1 MLAIFG
7 FIFPIIK
14 SFLGENLIEKMLAHK
29 QALADS
35 ANERERANIDAD
47 VKVLGYELE
56 RRRAIRDLQIREYEH
71 PFLWWP
77 KFLLMLF
84 VCLYWAARF
93 MVKLTGL
100 DDFNVAIAEL
110 SQTEAVVSSLVLG
123 YMFLGNKIE
132 RLAARKDDQPVFRDA
147 AALSRRK

>member
-1 MLAIFG
+1 MLAILG
-7 FIFPIIK
+7 LIFPIIK
-14 SFLGENLIEKMLAHK
+14 SCLGENMIEKMLAHK
-29 QALADS
+29 QALAAS
-35 ANERERANIDAD
+35 ANERERVSAEAD

-123 YMFLGNKIE
+123 YMFLSDKLE
-132 RLAARKDDQPVFRDA
+132 RMVRGK
-147 AALSRRK
+147 

>member
-1 MLAIFG
+1 MLAILSLV
-7 FIFPIIK
+7 FPLIK
-14 SFLGENLIEKMLAHK
+14 SFLGENLIEKMLAHQ
-29 QALADS
+29 QALAAS
-35 ANERERANIDAD
+35 TNERERVSAEAD

-100 DDFNVAIAEL
+100 DDFNVGLAEL

-123 YMFLGNKIE
+123 YMFLGDKIE
-132 RLAARKDDQPVFRDA
+132 RMVRGR
-147 AALSRRK
+147 

>member
-1 MLAIFG
+1 MHGKLIAWW
-7 FIFPIIK
+7 PK
-14 SFLGENLIEKMLAHK
+14 STRA
-29 QALADS
+29 ALAAS
-35 ANERERANIDAD
+35 ANERERVGLDAD

-123 YMFLGNKIE
+123 YMFLGDKIE
-132 RLAARKDDQPVFRDA
+132 RIVRGK
-147 AALSRRK
+147 

>member
-1 MLAIFG
+1 MLAILG
-7 FIFPIIK
+7 LVFPLIK
-14 SFLGENLIEKMLAHK
+14 SFLGENLIEKMLAHR
-29 QALADS
+29 QALAAS
-35 ANERERANIDAD
+35 ANESERVNIDAD

-71 PFLWWP
+71 LFLWWP

-84 VCLYWAARF
+84 VCLYWAVRF

-123 YMFLGNKIE
+123 YMFLGSKIE
-132 RLAARKDDQPVFRDA
+132 RLVRGK
-147 AALSRRK
+147 

>member
-1 MLAIFG
+1 MFAILG
-7 FIFPIIK
+7 FIFPFIK
-14 SFLGENLIEKMLAHK
+14 SFLGENLVEKMLAHK
-29 QALADS
+29 QALAAS
-35 ANERERANIDAD
+35 ANERERMELDAD

-56 RRRAIRDLQIREYEH
+56 RRQAIRDLQIREYEH

-93 MVKLTGL
+93 LVKLTGL

-132 RLAARKDDQPVFRDA
+132 RIARGK
-147 AALSRRK
+147 

>member
-1 MLAIFG
+1 MLAILG
-7 FIFPIIK
+7 LIFPIIK
-14 SFLGENLIEKMLAHK
+14 SFLGENVIEKMLVHK
-29 QALADS
+29 QALAAS
-35 ANERERANIDAD
+35 ANERERVSLDAD

-56 RRRAIRDLQIREYEH
+56 RRKAIRDLQIREYEH

-77 KFLLMLF
+77 KFLLMLL

-100 DDFNVAIAEL
+100 DDFNVGLAEL

-132 RLAARKDDQPVFRDA
+132 RMVRGR
-147 AALSRRK
+147 

>member
-1 MLAIFG
+1 MLAILG
-7 FIFPIIK
+7 LVFPLIK
-14 SFLGENLIEKMLAHK
+14 PFLGENLIEKMLAHR
-29 QALADS
+29 QALAAS
-35 ANERERANIDAD
+35 AGERERVALEAD

-56 RRRAIRDLQIREYEH
+56 RRRAIRDLQVREYEH

-93 MVKLTGL
+93 LVKLAGL
-100 DDFNVAIAEL
+100 DDFNVAVAEL

-123 YMFLGNKIE
+123 YMFLGNKLE
-132 RLAARKDDQPVFRDA
+132 RLARGK
-147 AALSRRK
+147 

>member
-1 MLAIFG
+1 MLAILG
-7 FIFPIIK
+7 LVFPLVK
-14 SFLGENLIEKMLAHK
+14 SFLGENLIEKLLAHK
-29 QALADS
+29 QALAAS
-35 ANERERANIDAD
+35 ASERERVSIEAE

-56 RRRAIRDLQIREYEH
+56 RRKAIRDLQIREYEH
-71 PFLWWP
+71 PVLWWP

-100 DDFNVAIAEL
+100 DDFNVAVAEL

-132 RLAARKDDQPVFRDA
+132 RMVRG
-147 AALSRRK
+147 S

>member
-1 MLAIFG
+1 MFAILG
-7 FIFPIIK
+7 LIFPLIK

-29 QALADS
+29 QVLAAS
-35 ANERERANIDAD
+35 ANERECLELDTD

-56 RRRAIRDLQIREYEH
+56 RRKAIRDLQIREYER
-71 PFLWWP
+71 PFLWLP

-100 DDFNVAIAEL
+100 NDFNVAIAEL

-123 YMFLGNKIE
+123 YMFLGEKIE
-132 RLAARKDDQPVFRDA
+132 RMVRGK
-147 AALSRRK
+147 

>member
-1 MLAIFG
+1 MFAILG
-7 FIFPIIK
+7 LVFPLIK
-14 SFLGENLIEKMLAHK
+14 SFLGENLIEKMLAHR
-29 QALADS
+29 QALAAS
-35 ANERERANIDAD
+35 ANERERLGLDAD

-100 DDFNVAIAEL
+100 DDFNVGLAEL

-123 YMFLGNKIE
+123 YMFLG
-132 RLAARKDDQPVFRDA
+132 
-147 AALSRRK
+147 

>member
-1 MLAIFG
+1 MFAILG
-7 FIFPIIK
+7 FIFPFIK
-14 SFLGENLIEKMLAHK
+14 SFLGENLVEKMLAHK
-29 QALADS
+29 QALAAS
-35 ANERERANIDAD
+35 ANERERVELDAD

-56 RRRAIRDLQIREYEH
+56 RRKAIRDLQIREYEH

-93 MVKLTGL
+93 MVNLSGL

-132 RLAARKDDQPVFRDA
+132 RMVRGK
-147 AALSRRK
+147 

>member
-1 MLAIFG
+1 MLAVLAIV
-7 FIFPIIK
+7 FPLIK

-29 QALADS
+29 QALAAS
-35 ANERERANIDAD
+35 AGERERVSIEAD

-56 RRRAIRDLQIREYEH
+56 RRKAIRDLQVKEYEH

-100 DDFNVAIAEL
+100 DDFNIAIAEL

-132 RLAARKDDQPVFRDA
+132 RMVRGK
-147 AALSRRK
+147 

>member
-1 MLAIFG
+1 MLTILG
-7 FIFPIIK
+7 LIFPIIK
-14 SFLGENLIEKMLAHK
+14 SFLGENVIEKMLAHK
-29 QALADS
+29 QALANS
-35 ANERERANIDAD
+35 ANERERLNIDAD

-56 RRRAIRDLQIREYEH
+56 RRKAIRDLQIREYEH

-123 YMFLGNKIE
+123 YMFLGQRIE
-132 RLAARKDDQPVFRDA
+132 RMVRGR
-147 AALSRRK
+147 